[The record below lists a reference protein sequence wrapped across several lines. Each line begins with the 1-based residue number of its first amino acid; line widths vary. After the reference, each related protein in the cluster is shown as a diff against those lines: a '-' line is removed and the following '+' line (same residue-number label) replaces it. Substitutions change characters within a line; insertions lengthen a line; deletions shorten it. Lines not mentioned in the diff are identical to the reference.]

1 MTNTFIYRIGDEV
14 IAHPNKNPEFYKCW
28 VPKLKEGARCVI
40 DGYRE
45 AHIWRGRNEGRVY
58 DKTGLYSLNGA
69 VRIRDAEGNGY
80 HVGSEN
86 LEFVTPGLYEQ
97 RWKEYRLLS
106 DRNPMDEYVGC
117 HMQGLPELPFYE
129 LDRVSC
135 QYKRTGEILTGFIY
149 RIDYGSIGKRCE
161 DKEKS
166 EYPIYNIQLDSGGS
180 TGYSEEEVTLIR
192 RGNIWKELKNQPLE
206 FESVG
211 ESISFYL
218 ATGRGLELRNQA
230 ALYCSFTREEIVE
243 GLLDP
248 SSDIDYATV
257 SPGFSTSHNSL
268 YSAYKILVP
277 QEDRVN
283 IKVHTLEKLS
293 SKR

>member
-1 MTNTFIYRIGDEV
+1 MTNTFIYRIGDAV
-14 IAHPNKNPEFYKCW
+14 IAQPNRNPEFYKCW

-45 AHIWRGRNEGRVY
+45 AHIWRGRNEGRAY

-97 RWKEYRLLS
+97 RWKECMSLS
-106 DRNPMDEYVGC
+106 GINLMNEYVGC

-129 LDRVSC
+129 RDIVSC
-135 QYKRTGEILTGFIY
+135 QCRRTGEILMGCIY
-149 RIDYGSIGKRCE
+149 NIDYGSIGKRC
-161 DKEKS
+161 DSKEKS
-166 EYPIYNIQLDSGGS
+166 KYLIYNIQLDNGGS
-180 TGYSEEEVTLIR
+180 TSYSEGEITLIQ

-211 ESISFYL
+211 ESIIFYL

-230 ALYCSFTREEIVE
+230 ALYCSFTREEIME
-243 GLLDP
+243 GLLNP

-257 SPGFSTSHNSL
+257 SPFSSFPANI
-268 YSAYKILVP
+268 YSTYKILVS
-277 QEDRVN
+277 QDERVN
-283 IKVHTLEKLS
+283 IKEHTLEKLS
-293 SKR
+293 FKR